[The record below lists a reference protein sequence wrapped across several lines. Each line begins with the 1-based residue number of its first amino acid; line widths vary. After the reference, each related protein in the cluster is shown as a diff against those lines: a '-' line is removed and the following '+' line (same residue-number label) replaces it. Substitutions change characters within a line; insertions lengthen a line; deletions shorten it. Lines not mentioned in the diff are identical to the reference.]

1 MRLST
6 TLLAQPL
13 KTGMAVLLARPVLA
27 TFMLSLGLATPSLA
41 AERLKVRVGFFEQ
54 SIEIAD
60 LEKFVKTGRLSPT
73 LQPLA
78 PFLTSDVRQI
88 LSRQLSLPSG
98 VEENL
103 TDQVVRSKRVQ
114 PWLRALSDVMPNTN
128 QQRLRATL
136 SKVIRRADGVSIIGF
151 LKAYPAETIHVD
163 ATTAIALLSKLNP
176 SFWQT
181 QVLRPSLEEKLGAI
195 GTPPKTTIDPTQTG
209 SVAVQTQTLS
219 LYDRN
224 RRRSIPVDLYI
235 PSVSR
240 SPLVVISHGFGSD
253 RAFLGYLAKHLASHG
268 FAVAVPEHPGSNL
281 TWLKGVSQTVNPS
294 AVLPPAELID
304 RPQDI
309 RFVLDELAQLNRQP
323 GRWQGQLPT
332 DRVSLIG
339 HSLGGTTAL
348 MLAGATLD
356 WKGLEQFCR
365 NRNPLGRSPA
375 DWLQCAIAQL
385 LDTTQTKGRLGRSP
399 QLQWRDP
406 RVVQTIALNPLTG
419 QLFGQSGLTQV
430 ATPTLILA
438 STEDVLTPALSQ
450 QFRPFNQL
458 PDPKYLITAIGGTHL
473 SVGDP
478 QLEQVV
484 AQTKLARERQ
494 GAEMEPLRKLIRG
507 VSLAFIQQLT
517 PAAKTYEPFLTP
529 SYAQSL
535 STPDLPLRFSTR
547 LPADLVK

>member
-1 MRLST
+1 
-6 TLLAQPL
+6 
-13 KTGMAVLLARPVLA
+13 
-27 TFMLSLGLATPSLA
+27 
-41 AERLKVRVGFFEQ
+41 
-54 SIEIAD
+54 
-60 LEKFVKTGRLSPT
+60 
-73 LQPLA
+73 
-78 PFLTSDVRQI
+78 
-88 LSRQLSLPSG
+88 
-98 VEENL
+98 
-103 TDQVVRSKRVQ
+103 
-114 PWLRALSDVMPNTN
+114 
-128 QQRLRATL
+128 
-136 SKVIRRADGVSIIGF
+136 
-151 LKAYPAETIHVD
+151 
-163 ATTAIALLSKLNP
+163 
-176 SFWQT
+176 
-181 QVLRPSLEEKLGAI
+181 
-195 GTPPKTTIDPTQTG
+195 
-209 SVAVQTQTLS
+209 
-219 LYDRN
+219 
-224 RRRSIPVDLYI
+224 
-235 PSVSR
+235 
-240 SPLVVISHGFGSD
+240 
-253 RAFLGYLAKHLASHG
+253 
-268 FAVAVPEHPGSNL
+268 
-281 TWLKGVSQTVNPS
+281 
-294 AVLPPAELID
+294 
-304 RPQDI
+304 
-309 RFVLDELAQLNRQP
+309 
-323 GRWQGQLPT
+323 
-332 DRVSLIG
+332 
-339 HSLGGTTAL
+339 

-385 LDTTQTKGRLGRSP
+385 LDTPQTKGRLGRSP